1 MHNPESSKRS
11 QRESERLRLASE
23 VCVTFQADPVSGP
36 GQNIS
41 ATGVYF
47 LADQEVRVT
56 VRIGD
61 REVEGHLVRAEK
73 HGSGKTGLAVRF
85 DQDALDHDH
94 A

>member
-1 MHNPESSKRS
+1 MNDPDPSSRLKRDA
-11 QRESERLRLASE
+11 ERLRLASE

-41 ATGVYF
+41 STGVYF

-85 DQDALDHDH
+85 DQGVSDHENG
-94 A
+94 